1 MSAEVKILVA
11 GVHKMIGDEKLDV
24 ACTTT
29 LIKSNKNIVIDPGS
43 YINKDTIIN
52 ELQKCGL
59 SPEDIDAV
67 ILTHSHLDHVANVFL
82 FPTAKIFMRFISG
95 NYPGQFQLIKDG
107 TVNRFNLL
115 EEPIADGV
123 KIIETTGHAIDHV
136 SVVVDTKEGKIVI
149 AGDAVAGEAWADEKK
164 QPNPDFVYS
173 VEKYNE
179 SRKKI
184 IEIADYIIPGHGDMF
199 KNIYKKF

>member
-1 MSAEVKILVA
+1 MSAEIKILVA
-11 GVHKMIGDEKLDV
+11 GIHQMIGDEKLDV

-29 LIKSNKNIVIDPGS
+29 LIKSNKNIVVDPGS
-43 YINKDTIIN
+43 YINKDRVA
-52 ELQKCGL
+52 EGLRECGL

-67 ILTHSHLDHVANVFL
+67 ILTHSHLDHIANVFL
-82 FPTAKIFMRFISG
+82 FPAAKIFMRFISG
-95 NYPGQFQLIKDG
+95 NYPGQFQLIKEG
-107 TVNRFNLL
+107 TVNRFNLI

-123 KIIETTGHAIDHV
+123 KIIDTIGHAIDHI
-136 SVVVDTKEGKIVI
+136 SVAVDTKDGKIVI
-149 AGDAVAGEAWADEKK
+149 AGDAVAGEVWADIIK

-184 IEIADYIIPGHGDMF
+184 LEMADYIIPGHGDMF
-199 KNIYKKF
+199 KNIKK